1 MEKTARNLF
10 FSLLPWG
17 IIALGIALRL
27 DQYLFNRSLWLDE
40 AFIAVNFLDSSF
52 LDLLQPPFDYSH
64 SILTPLG
71 FLLTSKL
78 SINLFG
84 NSDLVLRLFPF
95 LSSVIALI
103 LFYKVACG
111 YISKHAVPLALSFFA
126 LSSSLLYYSSEFKQ
140 YSTDVL
146 VSVSLLY
153 LYQYIKN
160 NPLDR
165 KRLIIL
171 ALAGI
176 AATLF
181 SHPAAFVLAAIGGHL
196 IISYALEKQWRQAF
210 SVTGVSFIWFVSF
223 LGFYLIAMGGGVESS
238 PIGEYLVH
246 LWQSWNSFMP
256 SPFSEAGMWW
266 LVKNFV
272 HMFRY
277 PAEFEVAKITAA
289 LFIIGFLAMFLKQR
303 AKLLLLISPIIITL
317 LISYFQQYPFHGRMI
332 LFLLPILYL
341 IVAEG
346 IVQFQYSLM
355 TYPKMKMLGGAI
367 SLILFF
373 TVLGSPIYQRHVSQ
387 ELKPILNYVN
397 THKKE
402 NDVVYIYYWAE
413 PAFRYYAKSYGFN
426 YKNCHIISDLPQTSF
441 TKEIDY
447 FRQQSHVQKVA
458 AKDTRC
464 VLGISENFHHSYADF
479 KQLEHTDRIWI
490 IFTHISEIEKGLFLD
505 YLDKQGKQIQS
516 FSDTRASTY
525 LYQTSIR

>member
-1 MEKTARNLF
+1 MEKTTRHLL

-40 AFIAVNFLDSSF
+40 AFIAVNFLDSNF
-52 LDLLQPPFDYSH
+52 FDLLQPPFDYSH

-71 FLLTSKL
+71 FLLTSQL

-95 LSSVIALI
+95 VSSIVALV
-103 LFYKVACG
+103 LFYRVACH
-111 YISKHAVPLALSFFA
+111 YISKHAVPIALSFFA

-146 VSVSLLY
+146 VCVCLLY
-153 LYQYIKN
+153 LYHYIKT
-160 NPLDR
+160 NPLDY

-171 ALAGI
+171 AFAGI
-176 AATLF
+176 FATLF

-196 IISYALEKQWRQAF
+196 IISYALNKQWRQVF
-210 SVTGVSFIWFVSF
+210 SVTGVSVIWLISF
-223 LGFYLIAMGGGVESS
+223 LGFYLLAMGGGVESS

-256 SPFSEAGMWW
+256 SPFSEAGLWW
-266 LVKNFV
+266 LIKNFV

-277 PAEFEVAKITAA
+277 PGEFELARVTAA
-289 LFIIGFLAMFLKQR
+289 LFIIGFLAMFFEKR
-303 AKLLLLISPIIITL
+303 AKLLLLASPIVITL
-317 LISYFQQYPFHGRMI
+317 VISYFQRYPFHGRMI
-332 LFLLPILYL
+332 LFLLPIFYL

-346 IVQFQYSLM
+346 IIQFKYSL
-355 TYPKMKMLGGAI
+355 TNYPKIGIAI
-367 SLILFF
+367 TLILFF
-373 TVLGSPIYQRHVSQ
+373 AILGSPLYQRHVSQ

-402 NDVVYIYYWAE
+402 NDAVYIYYWAE
-413 PAFRYYAKSYGFN
+413 PAFRYYAKQYGFD
-426 YKNCHIISDLPQTSF
+426 YSSCHIISDLPNTEF
-441 TKEIDY
+441 TKEVDY
-447 FRQQSHVQKVA
+447 FRRQHHVQKVPITE
-458 AKDTRC
+458 TRC
-464 VLGISENFHHSYADF
+464 ILGISENFRQSYADF
-479 KQLEHTDRIWI
+479 KQLKQVGRIWL
-490 IFTHISEIEKGLFLD
+490 IFTHISDIEKGHFLD
-505 YLDKQGKQIQS
+505 YLDTQGTQVQS

-525 LYQTSIR
+525 LYQTSVK